1 MSTAP
6 GQPSDV
12 TLSLNRTMVKA
23 FLENVPDIVF
33 FKDRDSRF
41 IAVSRSKAE
50 RHQLQPDDLRG
61 KSDSDFFS
69 PQHARWARADEE
81 NIMATGEPVIGKL
94 ERTYWL
100 DGREGWCEVTKLP
113 LRDETGNIIGTFG
126 LSKDITEA
134 QQIALALE
142 KANRDI
148 VDASRLAG
156 MAEVAT
162 GVLHNVGNVLTSLN
176 VSANV
181 IATSLRQTKTSSL
194 AKVSALLDSH
204 AADLAEFAD
213 SDPKGR
219 LIPDFIES
227 LAQHWVEEQERLLD
241 EISSLQKNVDHIKEI
256 VAMQQTYATMAGVVE
271 SLDPAALME
280 DALRMNAGALV
291 RLDVSVV
298 RDFQATPPVQAQKAK
313 ILQILVNLIRN
324 AKHAADEGDCP
335 QKVITVRVIPG
346 VNAAFV
352 RLVVADNGVGIAPE
366 NLPNLFKHGYT
377 TRAQGHGFGL
387 HSAAIAAEGMQGSL
401 TVISAGLGAGAIFT
415 LELPIAAPTTPAATT

>member
-1 MSTAP
+1 MSNAASE
-6 GQPSDV
+6 PSDFTV
-12 TLSLNRTMVKA
+12 SLNRTMVKA

-50 RHQLQPDDLRG
+50 RHQMQPDDLRG
-61 KSDSDFFS
+61 KSDADFFS
-69 PQHARWARADEE
+69 PQHARWARTDEE
-81 NIMATGEPVIGKL
+81 HIMATGEPVIGKL

-113 LRDETGNIIGTFG
+113 LRDENGNVIGTFG

-134 QQIALALE
+134 QQMALALE

-181 IATSLRQTKTSSL
+181 IATGLHQTKTASL
-194 AKVSALLDSH
+194 TKVSALLDSH

-227 LAQHWVEEQERLLD
+227 LAQHWIEEQDRLLE

-256 VAMQQTYATMAGVVE
+256 VAMQQTYATMAGAVE
-271 SLDPAALME
+271 PLDPALLME
-280 DALRMNAGALV
+280 DALRMNAGALA
-291 RLDVSVV
+291 RLDVNVV
-298 RDFQATPPVQAQKAK
+298 RDFHPTPPVQAQKAK

-324 AKHAADEGDCP
+324 AKHAADEGSCL
-335 QKVITVRVIPG
+335 QKVITVSVAPG
-346 VNAAFV
+346 TNDGIV
-352 RLVVADNGVGIAPE
+352 RLSVADNGVGIAPE

-377 TRAQGHGFGL
+377 TRTAGHGFGL
-387 HSAAIAAEGMQGSL
+387 HSAAIAAGEMHGTL
-401 TVISAGLGAGAIFT
+401 TASSAGPGAGATFT
-415 LELPIAAPTTPAATT
+415 LELPIAAPSGAAAP

>member
-1 MSTAP
+1 MSNAP
-6 GQPSDV
+6 GKPTDA
-12 TLSLNRTMVKA
+12 TFSLNRTMVKA

-33 FKDRDSRF
+33 FKDRESRF

-50 RHQLQPDDLRG
+50 RHELQPDDLRG

-81 NIMATGEPVIGKL
+81 NIMATGEPVIEKL

-100 DGREGWCEVTKLP
+100 DGREGWSEVTKLP
-113 LRDETGNIIGTFG
+113 LRDDTGNIIGTFG

-134 QQIALALE
+134 QQMALALE

-181 IATSLRQTKTSSL
+181 IATSLHQTKTASL

-219 LIPDFIES
+219 LIPGFIES
-227 LAQHWVEEQERLLD
+227 LAQHWVEEQERLLE
-241 EISSLQKNVDHIKEI
+241 EISSLQRNVDHIKEI

-271 SLDPAALME
+271 SLEPVALME

-298 RDFQATPPVQAQKAK
+298 RDFQPTAAVQAQKAK

-324 AKHAADEGDCP
+324 AKHAADEGDCL
-335 QKVITVRVIPG
+335 QKVITVRVIP
-346 VNAAFV
+346 AAGDGFV
-352 RLVVADNGVGIAPE
+352 RLVVEDNGIGIAPE
-366 NLPNLFKHGYT
+366 QLPSLFKHGYT

-387 HSAAIAAEGMQGSL
+387 HSAAIAAEEMQGSL
-401 TVISAGLGAGAIFT
+401 TAYSAGLGTGAIFT
-415 LELPIAAPTTPAATT
+415 LELPIAPVSA